1 MHSCLV
7 KASLYSIGG
16 FRKALSDRCVNNME
30 RDKKYLT
37 SSKWLSALSF
47 VVVISSAILII
58 FIQALPYS
66 IEDE

>member
-7 KASLYSIGG
+7 RASFYSTGRFGKI
-16 FRKALSDRCVNNME
+16 LSVRCIDNME

-58 FIQALPYS
+58 FIQALPNT
-66 IEDE
+66 IADE